1 MEEKVSKAQSDKPS
15 YEQLEKEINGLKGMN
30 NQLIIQLQQIN
41 MQNLF
46 KRLDYLFNVLK
57 FKESFSVEFVDK
69 CSKEIENYLTLPE
82 AEEPDSSN

>member
-15 YEQLEKEINGLKGMN
+15 YEQLEKEINGLKSMN
-30 NQLIIQLQQIN
+30 NQLIMQLQQIN

-46 KRLDYLFNVLK
+46 KRLDYLFNVLE
-57 FKESFSVEFVDK
+57 FKGSFSVEFVDK